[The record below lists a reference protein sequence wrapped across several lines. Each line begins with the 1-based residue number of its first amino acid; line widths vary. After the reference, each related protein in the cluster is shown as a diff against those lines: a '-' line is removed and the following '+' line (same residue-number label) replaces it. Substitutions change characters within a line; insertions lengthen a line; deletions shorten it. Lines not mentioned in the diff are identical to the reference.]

1 MGHAG
6 HGQSPFGCINTACL
20 RRPHSILTIGRRGD
34 ASWAKIDSILF
45 EERSP
50 ERNAVGETAKAKGR
64 GKEDLGLGRIAPL
77 MSGGTTNNEGE
88 APQAGVDHDV
98 KAPAAAPQGT
108 GAVDA
113 GQPDS
118 GRGDLGNEADR
129 RDANPKAEV
138 AGALEATGGAPIA
151 GEVLRGTSVSPGL
164 VLGRAH
170 RKDHDLS
177 VIEEERV
184 AIENVDGELNR
195 FRAALELSKRQI
207 SDLKSRLTGQV
218 APNDSRILDTHLAY
232 LKDSVF
238 IADVEQLILVEQ
250 LRLDAAIAKVIGD
263 FDRIFRLVESETLRQ
278 SAVDLRD
285 VGIRVL
291 RNIDGAEPVGELTER
306 YILVAREL
314 SIVDM
319 FDLNN
324 EHVLG
329 IVTEGGGLTSHA
341 AIFARSMRI
350 PTLTGVDGL
359 LDKVVEGDYLIL
371 DSAEGQVR
379 INPGELARAQYTRTE
394 ASTSRDDEQAPAEP
408 QKPQVEFPILT
419 TDGVAAE
426 VSSIAGNL
434 AEVDRSADVGL
445 PGLGLYRTEL
455 LYLLDKEQ
463 PSRTALV
470 THYRAVAEKALPGP
484 IMLRLLSANSGL
496 GLRYLY
502 AEREA
507 NPHLG
512 RVGIR
517 ILLQQEAVLRRQLQ
531 AMLLA
536 FHDRE
541 LEIALPFVTDCG
553 ELRRVKEL
561 LFEERTELRKQ
572 PEPFQEQPRIGVV
585 IQTPASVFG
594 MSDLAREADFL
605 TINLDSLLQGL
616 LAADRDTGDLAE
628 YFESMH
634 PYVLRMLKG
643 VVREAAGASKP
654 LSIFGVS
661 AADTSNLPL
670 LFGIGLR
677 RFLVPARK
685 AVRFA
690 DEIRSL
696 DSAAAA
702 RAARVA
708 AASSCLGEAQSVLGN
723 YRHGY
728 ARPGQ

>member
-1 MGHAG
+1 
-6 HGQSPFGCINTACL
+6 
-20 RRPHSILTIGRRGD
+20 
-34 ASWAKIDSILF
+34 
-45 EERSP
+45 
-50 ERNAVGETAKAKGR
+50 
-64 GKEDLGLGRIAPL
+64 
-77 MSGGTTNNEGE
+77 MSSGTTNKDE
-88 APQAGVDHDV
+88 PQSGQQDDDRNHG
-98 KAPAAAPQGT
+98 APAGEVLTTDAAS
-108 GAVDA
+108 
-113 GQPDS
+113 PDD
-118 GRGDLGNEADR
+118 GED
-129 RDANPKAEV
+129 DANPRAEV
-138 AGALEATGGAPIA
+138 SDALEAADGEPIA
-151 GEVLRGTSVSPGL
+151 GRLLRGTSVSRGL
-164 VLGRAH
+164 VVGRAH

-177 VIEEERV
+177 IVEEERV
-184 AIENVDGELNR
+184 AIEDVDGELNR
-195 FRAALELSKRQI
+195 FRSALEASKLQIGALKARLS
-207 SDLKSRLTGQV
+207 GQV
-218 APNDSRILDTHLAY
+218 AANDARILDTHLAY

-263 FDRIFRLVESETLRQ
+263 FDRIFRLVESDTLRQ

-291 RNIDGAEPVGELTER
+291 RNIEEATEPEPEAPNPER

-350 PTLTGVDGL
+350 PTITGIDGL
-359 LDKVVEGDYLIL
+359 LDTVKEGDYLIL
-371 DSAEGQVR
+371 DSAEGHLRV
-379 INPGELARAQYTRTE
+379 NPGELARAQYTRTE
-394 ASTSRDDEQAPAEP
+394 DSAEVPGEEVEPKPAEP
-408 QKPQVEFPILT
+408 RIELPVRTNDGVQVEI
-419 TDGVAAE
+419 AA
-426 VSSIAGNL
+426 IAGNL

-445 PGLGLYRTEL
+445 AGVGLYRTEL

-463 PSRTALV
+463 PSRDALV
-470 THYRAVAEKALPGP
+470 AHYRAVAEKAAPGP

-502 AEREA
+502 PKREA

-517 ILLQQEAVLRRQLQ
+517 ILLHQDAVLRRQLQ

-536 FHDRE
+536 IPDGE

-561 LFEERTELRKQ
+561 LFEERVELRKSGEAFN
-572 PEPFQEQPRIGVV
+572 PDPKIGVV
-585 IQTPASVFG
+585 VQTPASVFG
-594 MSDLAREADFL
+594 LADLAREADFM

-616 LAADRDTGDLAE
+616 LAADRDTGELAE

-643 VVREAAGASKP
+643 VVREASEAGKP

-661 AADTSNLPL
+661 AADVANLPL

-685 AVRFA
+685 AIRFA
-690 DEIRSL
+690 DAVRVL

-708 AASSCLGEAQSVLGN
+708 AASSCLGEAQSAIGQ
-723 YRHGY
+723 YHHGY
-728 ARPGQ
+728 ARPGS